1 MNKCGWCEHSY
12 NDGGHLKCPY
22 WRCQL
27 SQEEIFA
34 ILKMLFKGEK

>member
-1 MNKCGWCEHSY
+1 MNKCGWCKHSY

-22 WRCQL
+22 VRCSL
-27 SQEEIFA
+27 SQSEIFA